1 MSENNFEMPQMG
13 TWPKKTALTIIGA
26 IIAIF
31 FLFKS
36 VVTIDSGYAG
46 VIYQP
51 FSNGVD
57 TKRTYGE
64 GYHLI
69 APWNTMFKYEVRQQE
84 VFEKLAVLSSNGL
97 EIKLEASI
105 WCQPQYE
112 SLGLLHQ
119 KRGQEYIERV
129 IRPSVRSA
137 TRSVVGRYTP
147 EQIYSSKRD
156 AIQKEIFDETKKILD
171 RQYLQLND
179 ILIRDVTL
187 PPTIKGA
194 IERKLKQEQEALEY
208 EFRLAKAKQEA
219 IRQRIDAE
227 GKAKAN
233 IILSASLTD
242 KILKEK
248 GIEATK
254 ELANSPNAKVVVIG
268 SGKDGMPLILGGN

>member
-13 TWPKKTALTIIGA
+13 AWPKKTVLTIIGA
-26 IIAIF
+26 IVALF

-69 APWNTMFKYEVRQQE
+69 APWNTMFKYEIRQQE

-112 SLGLLHQ
+112 ALGLLHQ

-233 IILSASLTD
+233 LILSASLTD

-254 ELANSPNAKVVVIG
+254 ELASSPNAKVIVIG